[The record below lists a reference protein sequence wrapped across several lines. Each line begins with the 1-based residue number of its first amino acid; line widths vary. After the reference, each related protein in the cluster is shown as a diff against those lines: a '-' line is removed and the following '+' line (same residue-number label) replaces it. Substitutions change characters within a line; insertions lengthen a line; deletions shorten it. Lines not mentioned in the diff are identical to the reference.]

1 RCDSRSKGEKGA
13 QGEPGLPGLQ
23 GPPGLDGIPG
33 IPGYTGEKGE
43 PGNVGVEGPMGM
55 PGWPGIKGDKGSMGY
70 TGLPGVCYQTC
81 EVEKDTD
88 YFRHSED
95 TEYGSQDL
103 PANNLCSVIGDSEK
117 LSGLT
122 WMYPMEKFQVNC
134 DESTGLTCLIT
145 NVSGTDLKEN
155 KIFFSPANETT
166 PFWLSSKTF
175 NLEQFYGVTFQQLDW
190 LLSKSRN
197 IHQVIRYHCKNSYI
211 TDSPDTALHFVLS
224 NDVVIGPQDSDQTPL
239 SYENLMG

>member
-1 RCDSRSKGEKGA
+1 MKPRNSFLAPWILGFLVLNLTVANPASSETDTSTDRSKVLKLYSCTFESDHDARCDSRSKGEKGA

-134 DESTGLTCLIT
+134 DESTGLTCFNYECIRDRFKREQ
-145 NVSGTDLKEN
+145 N
-155 KIFFSPANETT
+155 IFFT
-166 PFWLSSKTF
+166 SK
-175 NLEQFYGVTFQQLDW
+175 
-190 LLSKSRN
+190 
-197 IHQVIRYHCKNSYI
+197 
-211 TDSPDTALHFVLS
+211 
-224 NDVVIGPQDSDQTPL
+224 
-239 SYENLMG
+239 